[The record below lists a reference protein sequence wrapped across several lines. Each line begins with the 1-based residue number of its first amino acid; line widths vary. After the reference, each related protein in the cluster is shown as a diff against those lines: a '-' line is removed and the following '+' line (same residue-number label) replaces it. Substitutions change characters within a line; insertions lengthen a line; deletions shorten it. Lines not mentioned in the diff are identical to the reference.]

1 LIIASVVEPTQHA
14 EAGRRFLD
22 TGLDDFLGNTASE
35 EPIPGAASAAAVA
48 IALGAALVAMVG
60 RRSLGSWGDA
70 AGVVAQAQAIRSR
83 TMSLAE
89 AAADAY
95 RAALTALEERPH
107 GSDERRDH
115 ALGVALSTT
124 VSFALRLAETAVDVA
139 HLGVLAA
146 ERGDQAVRAEAVGA
160 ILLAEA
166 GARSA
171 AAIVA
176 LNLVM
181 ARDDERVTRART
193 LADEASLAARR
204 AALPA

>member
-1 LIIASVVEPTQHA
+1 LIIASVVEPTERA

-22 TGLDDFLGNTASE
+22 TSLDDFLGNTASE

-115 ALGVALSTT
+115 ALGIALSTT
-124 VSFALRLAETAVDVA
+124 VSFALRL
-139 HLGVLAA
+139 
-146 ERGDQAVRAEAVGA
+146 AVRAEAVGA

>member
-1 LIIASVVEPTQHA
+1 VKEPTRRA
-14 EAGRRFLD
+14 EEGRFLD
-22 TGLDDFLGNTASE
+22 ASLDELLAGTASE
-35 EPIPGAASAAAVA
+35 QPIPGATSAAAVV

-60 RRSLGSWGDA
+60 RRSLGAWSEA
-70 AGVVAQAQAIRSR
+70 AGVVAQAQTVRSR
-83 TMSLAE
+83 TISIAA

-95 RAALTALEERPH
+95 RAALIALEGRPD

-115 ALGVALSTT
+115 ALGTALSTT
-124 VSFALRLAETAVDVA
+124 ASYALQLAEAAVDVA
-139 HLGVLAA
+139 HLGELAA

-171 AAIVA
+171 AVMIS
-176 LNLVM
+176 LNLVI
-181 ARDDERVTRART
+181 APDDERVRRARK